1 MQKMIFFWKEFW
13 KPFNR
18 IKHALPPLLNSHYLR
33 FSFQKHKLISMETVK
48 DLSIYN
54 SLTGEKAR
62 FEPLHSG
69 KVGMYVCGPTLYSE
83 PHMGNMRTF
92 INFDLI
98 YRYLLKLGFQVK
110 YVRNITDA
118 GHITNSAGEAVD
130 SIGKAARLEQVQ
142 SLEIVYKY
150 NVKFQELNRIYNLL
164 PPSIEPTA
172 TGHIQEQ
179 IEIIEQIMKN
189 GFAYEVNGSVYFDV
203 RAYSEKF
210 EYGILSGRK
219 VDELAEETRDLNAQD
234 EKRFF
239 ADFALW
245 KKANPEDMQIW
256 RSPWGDGNPGWHIEC
271 TAMSTKYLGSQ
282 FDIHGGGMDLKF
294 PHHEDEIAQNC
305 GSLGCNPA
313 RIWMHANMLN
323 VNGQKM
329 SKSLGNY
336 FLPKEIVEGTTDVFE
351 KAYAP
356 EVIRFCMMQAHYRS
370 TLDFTSESLNAAEK
384 GFTRLQDAV
393 AKLESL
399 PTTNENTSS
408 EVLSLIPSFYQSM
421 NDDFNAPKLIANL
434 FEAARI
440 IFAIEEGKLVISQKD
455 LTVLKAEMHSFI
467 FDVLGIRMEKASGA
481 SDEALNAA
489 MDLVLEMRKSARE
502 NKDWGTSDKI
512 RDRLTEAGII
522 VKDGKDGATWTVK

>member
-1 MQKMIFFWKEFW
+1 MNQTQNI
-13 KPFNR
+13 
-18 IKHALPPLLNSHYLR
+18 L
-33 FSFQKHKLISMETVK
+33 
-48 DLSIYN
+48 IYN
-54 SLTGEKAR
+54 SLTGEKET
-62 FEPLHSG
+62 FQPIIPG

-98 YRYLLKLGFQVK
+98 YRYFLKAGFQVK

-118 GHITNSAGEAVD
+118 GHITNSAGVSED
-130 SIGKAARLEQVQ
+130 SIGKAARSEQVQ

-150 NVKFQELNRIYNLL
+150 NVKFQELQRLYNML

-179 IEIIEQIMKN
+179 IEIIEKIIQN
-189 GFAYEVNGSVYFDV
+189 GFAYVVNGSVYFDV
-203 RAYSEKF
+203 RKYSEKF

-219 VDELAEETRDLNAQD
+219 VDELAEETRVLNAQD

-271 TAMSTKYLGSQ
+271 TAMSTKYLGDQ

-313 RIWMHANMLN
+313 RVWMHANMLN

-329 SKSLGNY
+329 SKSLGNF
-336 FLPKEIVEGTTDVFE
+336 FLPKEIIEGSTSVFSRSFS
-351 KAYAP
+351 A
-356 EVIRFCMMQAHYRS
+356 EVLRFFMMQAHYRS
-370 TLDFTSESLNAAEK
+370 TLDFTEDALVAAEK
-384 GFTRLQDAV
+384 GYTRLSDAMNLLE
-393 AKLESL
+393 KLPVSK
-399 PTTNENTSS
+399 TSS
-408 EVLSLIPSFYQSM
+408 QSVSELVSSFYQAM
-421 NDDFNAPKLIANL
+421 NDDFNAPILMANL
-434 FEAARI
+434 FEAVRYINTVNDGNAQ
-440 IFAIEEGKLVISQKD
+440 ISAED
-455 LTVLKAEMHSFI
+455 LQLLTNEMKSFI
-467 FDVLGIRMEKASGA
+467 LDVLGIQLGTSN
-481 SDEALNAA
+481 SDSKLAPV
-489 MDLVLEMRKSARE
+489 MDLVLELRQQARV
-502 NKDWGTSDKI
+502 NKDWTTSDQI
-512 RDRLTEAGII
+512 RDALAKAGIVI
-522 VKDGKDGATWTVK
+522 KDGKEGTTWN

>member
-1 MQKMIFFWKEFW
+1 MS
-13 KPFNR
+13 
-18 IKHALPPLLNSHYLR
+18 IKNPLL
-33 FSFQKHKLISMETVK
+33 
-48 DLSIYN
+48 IYN
-54 SLTGEKAR
+54 SLSGQKETFKPIIE
-62 FEPLHSG
+62 G

-98 YRYLLKLGFQVK
+98 YRYLLKLGLQVK

-118 GHITNSAGEAVD
+118 GHITNSSGEVVD
-130 SIGKAARLEQVQ
+130 SIGRAARLEQVQ

-150 NVKFQELNRIYNLL
+150 NVKFQELQRIYNLL

-179 IEIIEQIMKN
+179 IEIIEKIIEN
-189 GFAYEVNGSVYFDV
+189 GFAYVVNGSVYFDV

-271 TAMSTKYLGSQ
+271 TAMSTKYLGDQ

-294 PHHEDEIAQNC
+294 PHHEDEIAQSC
-305 GSLGCNPA
+305 GSMGCNPA
-313 RIWMHANMLN
+313 NYWMHANMLN

-336 FLPKEIVEGTTDVFE
+336 FLPKEIVDGSTTVFE
-351 KAYAP
+351 KPYSP
-356 EVIRFCMMQAHYRS
+356 QVIRFCMMQAHYRS
-370 TLDFTSESLNAAEK
+370 TLDFTSDSLNAAEK
-384 GFTRLQDAV
+384 GYARLVEATEKIRSIVPAKDSSQDVQALV
-393 AKLESL
+393 D
-399 PTTNENTSS
+399 
-408 EVLSLIPSFYQSM
+408 SFYKAMS
-421 NDDFNAPKLIANL
+421 DDFNAPILIANL
-434 FEAARI
+434 FEAVKYINLIADNK
-440 IFAIEEGKLVISQKD
+440 ATISESD
-455 LTVLKAEMHSFI
+455 LKILQTEFYSFI
-467 FDVLGIRMEKASGA
+467 EDVLGLALEKAS
-481 SDEALNAA
+481 SDNALVAT
-489 MDLVLEMRKSARE
+489 MELVLEMRKNARE
-502 NKDWGTSDKI
+502 NKDWSTSDKI
-512 RDRLTEAGII
+512 RDRLAEAGII
-522 VKDGKDGATWTVK
+522 VKDGKEGVTWTVK